1 MIKLLNESGDET
13 QKFTSLYLVEQIN
26 LFREQEK
33 NKSKLRHSDFLRK
46 IEAEFEEEI
55 AERKISFRLISKE
68 LETGSTR
75 TKVYELDYDQ
85 SLQILMSES
94 RFVRKAVIN
103 VIKRQQ
109 AEIEALKP
117 KLPNFEDP
125 AEAAIAWAK
134 EYKEKQLALKQI
146 EEQKEIIEIQAPKVE
161 FAEQL
166 LKSTNAIDFS
176 TASKAMNL
184 PFGRNKLFEK
194 LRELKILDARN
205 NPYQNYVDR
214 GYFTILETS
223 FVHPK
228 TGDRQMT
235 FKTMITASGQDYVL
249 KNLRKNN
256 IIN

>member
-125 AEAAIAWAK
+125 AEAAISWAK
-134 EYKEKQLALKQI
+134 EYKEKQLALQ
-146 EEQKEIIEIQAPKVE
+146 KVE
-161 FAEQL
+161 NLNTVLDNLLDWVSVIKVSQHNKIKENVIDWRKVKEKNIELGYVIKKAE
-166 LKSTNAIDFS
+166 SAR
-176 TASKAMNL
+176 
-184 PFGRNKLFEK
+184 FG
-194 LRELKILDARN
+194 
-205 NPYQNYVDR
+205 YQNLYH
-214 GYFTILETS
+214 INA
-223 FVHPK
+223 
-228 TGDRQMT
+228 
-235 FKTMITASGQDYVL
+235 FKACYPQYNYDF
-249 KNLRKNN
+249 KNK
-256 IIN
+256 